1 MHTSLGVE
9 RQRKVQRQGE
19 DISPKPAV
27 SRCLGR
33 SKGLL
38 GAYNRVLRESFMEHK
53 QAGEGIQL
61 QIQHKDLTEKL
72 EPPVKD
78 DSEDSFYNM

>member
-1 MHTSLGVE
+1 M
-9 RQRKVQRQGE
+9 
-19 DISPKPAV
+19 
-27 SRCLGR
+27 
-33 SKGLL
+33 